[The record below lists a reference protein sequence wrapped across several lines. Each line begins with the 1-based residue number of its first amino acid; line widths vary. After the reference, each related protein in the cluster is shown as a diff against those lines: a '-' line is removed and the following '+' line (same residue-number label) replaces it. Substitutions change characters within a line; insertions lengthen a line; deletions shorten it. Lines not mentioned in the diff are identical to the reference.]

1 MGYNIVSG
9 GEEDVEDLI
18 TQEHTISSFEMTD
31 VHQTNTV
38 LSPSDDRF
46 LSVGVSDGGIK
57 GRSGVEDVDLCN
69 RDHAARRAQAD
80 VKRTA
85 GKPNGVS
92 KLGVPAQQFVAA
104 QKRAGLTTQRKSSAE
119 GLPRNSS
126 IFVPKV
132 TANEDGGGTRR
143 AQSFSVRRGP
153 ANHSGSR
160 LMQPGF
166 KTGKQYGASNGMRP
180 AKGAETGSLGSL
192 VSTTS
197 GGSGDVPNKALQIV
211 EGHFSAEPSP
221 TAVSKAG
228 HRVPALRS
236 KSVGRGTA
244 KTADKASS
252 ARSAGENSKRL
263 QQQQRQSH
271 SDTESTALK
280 PPPGRDC
287 MRVPTKEVASGN
299 KTGKSG

>member
-18 TQEHTISSFEMTD
+18 TQENTVSSFEMTD
-31 VHQTNTV
+31 VCQTNSV
-38 LSPSDDRF
+38 LSPNDGRF
-46 LSVGVSDGGIK
+46 VSIGVSDGGVK
-57 GRSGVEDVDLCN
+57 GRSGVEDTDLCS
-69 RDHAARRAQAD
+69 RDHAARMAQAE

-85 GKPNGVS
+85 GKPNGTS
-92 KLGVPAQQFVAA
+92 KLGVPAQQFVSA
-104 QKRAGLTTQRKSSAE
+104 QKRAGLTAQRKSSAE

-126 IFVPKV
+126 ILVPKV
-132 TANEDGGGTRR
+132 TANEDGGSTRR
-143 AQSFSVRRGP
+143 AQSFSIRRGP

-160 LMQPGF
+160 LVQPGF

-180 AKGAETGSLGSL
+180 AKGPETGSLGSL

-197 GGSGDVPNKALQIV
+197 GGSGDVPSKALKIV

-221 TAVSKAG
+221 TVVSKVG
-228 HRVPALRS
+228 HQVPSLRS

-252 ARSAGENSKRL
+252 ARSACENGKRL
-263 QQQQRQSH
+263 QQQQRQCH
-271 SDTESTALK
+271 SDNESTAIK

-287 MRVPTKEVASGN
+287 TRAPIKEVASGN
-299 KTGKSG
+299 KTGKAG

>member
-18 TQEHTISSFEMTD
+18 TQEHTVSSFQMMD
-31 VHQTNTV
+31 VYQTNSV
-38 LSPSDDRF
+38 LSPNDDRF
-46 LSVGVSDGGIK
+46 VSIGVGDGAVK
-57 GRSGVEDVDLCN
+57 GSSGVEDTDLCT
-69 RDHAARRAQAD
+69 RDHAARRAQAE

-85 GKPNGVS
+85 GKPNGTS

-104 QKRAGLTTQRKSSAE
+104 QKRAGLTSQRKSSAE

-132 TANEDGGGTRR
+132 TANEGGLATRR

-160 LMQPGF
+160 LVQPGF
-166 KTGKQYGASNGMRP
+166 KTSKQYSASNGMRP

-197 GGSGDVPNKALQIV
+197 GGSGEVPNKALRIV

-221 TAVSKAG
+221 TVVSKAG
-228 HRVPALRS
+228 QRVPSLRS

-244 KTADKASS
+244 KTADKASN

-271 SDTESTALK
+271 SDNESTAIK

-287 MRVPTKEVASGN
+287 TRLPIKEVALGN